1 MTTQHSDN
9 PPRSWLE
16 RPLRSLL
23 DLRLEAVVFGVL
35 VLLTAVSRLYQLGL
49 RVMSHDESLH
59 VYFSW
64 LLSRGQGFQHTPM
77 MHGTLQFHLIALS
90 YFLFGDTDFTARLP
104 HAIASILTVAFLWK
118 WRRYL
123 GSRGTLIAAF
133 LMLISPYM
141 LYYGRYAR
149 NEAFVALFGVV
160 MLWAMLRYLETG
172 GWRYLVVLT
181 VVSALHF
188 TAKETAF
195 IYTAQALLF
204 LSLLLLDRVLRARW
218 TEPTY
223 RIAFLVSLSAGA
235 ILLVLAVATAR
246 LFSAGGAA
254 TLNPAT
260 VAQPAVPGAQ
270 PQAEGHGAATLA
282 QLLAGGGLLAFLLS
296 LFYLLRGYT
305 WARLRQDRAF
315 VLILV
320 LFTPVLPQ
328 LAPLP
333 MHLLGWDALDYS
345 PTGILHTALFVIP
358 LALLAVALGLAWDS
372 RRWLILMGIYYAIFI
387 VFYTTV
393 FTNGQGFFSGLV
405 GALGYWLQQQG
416 VHRGGQP
423 WYYYLLIQ
431 IPIYEYLPALG
442 SLAAALWVGTHPRG
456 QALPPDPGGT
466 AEPQSTDAHPQ
477 EYAAPVFGLLS
488 YWSLASLLA
497 YTFAGEK
504 MPWLTV
510 HITLPMILLSGWF
523 LGRVADG
530 VDWGAFSRRHGW
542 ALWGLILVF
551 LFSMAAAL
559 GAWLGPH
566 RPFAGRELPQ
576 LQATAQFL
584 TAFVTALLSGYGI
597 ARLGADWP
605 GEQLARTGILAFFT
619 LLAGLTI
626 HTAVQATYYNY
637 DQANEYLVYAHSA
650 RGVKDVLRQVTELSL
665 RTKNSL
671 EMPVAY
677 DSAVAWPMTWYLRHF
692 TNQRFYGDN
701 PTRDLRDVP
710 AIIVGASDFA
720 KIEPIVRQ
728 DYYRFD
734 YIRMVWP
741 NQDYFGLT
749 WERIRRA
756 LSNPQMRAALFQI
769 WLNRDFTQYA
779 QITGQDTFTQS
790 NWQPS
795 DRMRLYLRK
804 DIVAQIWDYGV
815 APQGA
820 AAQPET
826 DPYQGKQIA
835 HPAEAWLPGPA
846 EVPFQAPR
854 DVAVA
859 PDGSLY
865 VADSGN
871 HRIVHLS
878 ADGKVLHTWGTFGDI
893 LQGLENA
900 PPGTFNQPWGVA
912 VGPDGSV
919 YVADTWNHRIQKFT
933 ADGEFVTQWG
943 TFGTGQDGY
952 ALWGP
957 RDIVIDGQGRVLVSD
972 TGNKRVVAYDA
983 DGHFLFAFG
992 SAGAG
997 PGQFDEP
1004 VGLAIAP
1011 DGTLYVA
1018 DTWNQRIQA
1027 FTPTEEG
1034 YAYLREWPIDG
1045 WFSQSLDNKPY
1056 LAVDAE
1062 GRVYASD
1069 PEGYRILVFSPQGD
1083 ILAWWGDYGAPPDGL
1098 SIVNGLAFDAQGN
1111 LWVADA
1117 GNSLLV
1123 RFPPYAPQ
1131 QP

>member
-1 MTTQHSDN
+1 MTIQQPDDA
-9 PPRSWLE
+9 PRSWLE

-23 DLRLEAVVFGVL
+23 DLRVEAVVFGVL
-35 VLLTAVSRLYQLGL
+35 VLLTAASRLYELGL

-64 LLSRGQGFQHTPM
+64 LLARGQGFQHTPM
-77 MHGTLQFHLIALS
+77 MHGPLQFHLIALS

-149 NEAFVALFGVV
+149 NEALVALFGVV
-160 MLWAMLRYLETG
+160 MLWAILRYLETG

-204 LSLLLLDRVLRARW
+204 LGVLLLNRVLRDRW
-218 TEPTY
+218 PRPAY
-223 RIAFLVSLSAGA
+223 RTAFLISLMAG
-235 ILLVLAVATAR
+235 ITLLALAVATAR
-246 LFSAGGAA
+246 LLSASEA
-254 TLNPAT
+254 TGPNPAT

-270 PQAEGHGAATLA
+270 PPTEGQTAPLA
-282 QLLAGGGLLAFLLS
+282 QLLAGGGLAAFLLS

-305 WARLRQDRAF
+305 WARLREDRALA
-315 VLILV
+315 LIFV

-345 PTGILHTALFVIP
+345 PTGILHTALFVVP
-358 LALLAVALGLAWDS
+358 LALLAVALGLAWDR
-372 RRWLILMGIYYAIFI
+372 RRWPILMAIYYAIFI
-387 VFYTTV
+387 VVYTTV

-416 VHRGGQP
+416 VHRGSQP
-423 WYYYLLIQ
+423 WYYYLVIQ

-442 SLAAALWVGTHPRG
+442 SLAAALWVGLRARKKAP
-456 QALPPDPGGT
+456 PPDPEESAGPQASAT
-466 AEPQSTDAHPQ
+466 APKT
-477 EYAAPVFGLLS
+477 YTAPVFGLLA
-488 YWSLASLLA
+488 YWSLTSFLA
-497 YTFAGEK
+497 YTIAGEK

-510 HITLPMILLSGWF
+510 HITLPMILLTGWF

-551 LFSMAAAL
+551 LFSTAATL
-559 GAWLGPH
+559 GAWLGPN

-584 TAFVTALLSGYGI
+584 TALVTALLSGYGI
-597 ARLGADWP
+597 ARLAADWP
-605 GEQLARTGILAFFT
+605 WDQLARTGVLAFFT
-619 LLAGLTI
+619 ILAGLTV
-626 HTAVQATYYNY
+626 HTAVQATFYNY

-665 RTKNSL
+665 RTHNSL

-677 DSAVAWPMTWYLRHF
+677 DSDVAWPMTWYLRRF
-692 TNQRFYGDN
+692 TNQRFYGDR

-710 AIIVGASDFA
+710 AIIVGDNDFA

-741 NQDYFGLT
+741 DQDYFGLT
-749 WERIRRA
+749 WERIRNA
-756 LSNPQMRAALFQI
+756 LSNPGMRAALFQI

-779 QITGQDTFTQS
+779 QVTGKDTLTQS

-815 APQGA
+815 APQA
-820 AAQPET
+820 VQAPEET
-826 DPYQGKQIA
+826 DPYQGKQIT
-835 HPAEAWLPGPA
+835 HPADTWLAGPG
-846 EVPFQAPR
+846 ETPFHNPR
-854 DVAVA
+854 AVAVA
-859 PDGSLY
+859 PDGTLY

-878 ADGKVLHTWGTFGDI
+878 ADGQVLQTWGAFGDI
-893 LQGLENA
+893 NQDPDNA
-900 PPGTFNQPWGVA
+900 PPGTFNEPWGIA
-912 VGPDGSV
+912 VSPDGSM

-933 ADGEFVTQWG
+933 ADGQFITQWG
-943 TFGTGQDGY
+943 TFGTGETGY

-957 RDIVIDGQGRVLVSD
+957 RDIVIDAQGRVLVTD

-983 DGHFLFAFG
+983 DGNFLFAFG
-992 SAGAG
+992 SAGVGA
-997 PGQFDEP
+997 GQFDEP
-1004 VGLAIAP
+1004 VGLALAP

-1027 FTPTEEG
+1027 FAPTEDG
-1034 YAYLREWPIDG
+1034 YTYLREWPIYG
-1045 WFSQSLDNKPY
+1045 WFGQSLENKPY
-1056 LAVDAE
+1056 LAVDQA

-1069 PEGYRILVFSPQGD
+1069 PEGYRILVFSPEGD

-1098 SIVNGLAFDAQGN
+1098 GVVNGLAFDPQGN

-1123 RFPPYAPQ
+1123 RYPPFAPQ

>member
-1 MTTQHSDN
+1 MTTQRPDN
-9 PPRSWLE
+9 APRSWLE

-23 DLRLEAVVFGVL
+23 DLRVEAVVFAVI
-35 VLLTAVSRLYQLGL
+35 VLLTAFSRLYELGL

-64 LLSRGQGFQHTPM
+64 LLARGQGFQHTPM
-77 MHGTLQFHLIALS
+77 MHGPLQFHLLALS

-123 GSRGTLIAAF
+123 GSRGTLIAAL

-149 NEAFVALFGVV
+149 NEALVALFGVV
-160 MLWAMLRYLETG
+160 MLWAILRYLETG

-204 LSLLLLDRVLRARW
+204 LGVLLLDRVLRDRW
-218 TEPTY
+218 PRPAY
-223 RIAFLVSLSAGA
+223 RTAFLISLMAGVA
-235 ILLVLAVATAR
+235 LLALAVATAR
-246 LFSAGGAA
+246 LLSASGA
-254 TLNPAT
+254 TGLNPAT
-260 VAQPAVPGAQ
+260 VAQPAIPGAQ
-270 PQAEGHGAATLA
+270 PPTEERTAPLA
-282 QLLAGGGLLAFLLS
+282 QLLAGGGLAAFLLS

-305 WARLRQDRAF
+305 WARLREDRALA
-315 VLILV
+315 LIFV

-345 PTGILHTALFVIP
+345 PTGILHTALFVVP
-358 LALLAVALGLAWDS
+358 LTLLAVALGLAWDH
-372 RRWLILMGIYYAIFI
+372 RRWPILMALYYAIFV

-416 VHRGGQP
+416 VHRGSQP
-423 WYYYLLIQ
+423 WYYYLVIQ

-442 SLAAALWVGTHPRG
+442 SLAAALWVGLHSRG
-456 QALPPDPGGT
+456 KPSPPGVEETSGPHLT
-466 AEPQSTDAHPQ
+466 ETTPKAYP
-477 EYAAPVFGLLS
+477 APVFGLLA
-488 YWSLASLLA
+488 YWSLTSFLA
-497 YTFAGEK
+497 YTIAGEK

-510 HITLPMILLSGWF
+510 HITLPMILLTSWF

-551 LFSMAAAL
+551 LFSMAATL
-559 GAWLGPH
+559 GAWLGPN

-584 TAFVTALLSGYGI
+584 TALVTALLSGYGI
-597 ARLGADWP
+597 ARLAADWP
-605 GEQLARTGILAFFT
+605 WDQLPRTGVLAFFT
-619 LLAGLTI
+619 ILAGLTV
-626 HTAVQATYYNY
+626 HTAVQATFYNY

-665 RTKNSL
+665 RTHDSL

-677 DSAVAWPMTWYLRHF
+677 DSDVAWPMTWYLRHF
-692 TNQRFYGDN
+692 TNQRFYGDS

-710 AIIVGASDFA
+710 AIIVGDNDFA

-741 NQDYFGLT
+741 DQDYFGLT
-749 WERIRRA
+749 WERIRNA
-756 LSNPQMRAALFQI
+756 LSNPEMRAALFQI

-779 QITGQDTFTQS
+779 QVTGKDTLTQS

-815 APQGA
+815 APQA
-820 AAQPET
+820 VQAPEET
-826 DPYQGKQIA
+826 DPYQGKQIT
-835 HPAEAWLPGPA
+835 HPADTWLAGPG
-846 EVPFQAPR
+846 ETPFHNPR
-854 DVAVA
+854 AVAVA
-859 PDGSLY
+859 PDGTLY

-871 HRIVHLS
+871 HRIIHLS
-878 ADGKVLHTWGTFGDI
+878 ADGQVLQTWGTFGDI
-893 LQGLENA
+893 NQDPDNA
-900 PPGTFNQPWGVA
+900 PPGTFNEPWGIA

-919 YVADTWNHRIQKFT
+919 HVADTWNHRIQKFT
-933 ADGEFVTQWG
+933 ADGQFITQWG
-943 TFGTGQDGY
+943 TFGTGETGY

-957 RDIVIDGQGRVLVSD
+957 RDIVIDAQGRVLVTD

-983 DGHFLFAFG
+983 DGNFLFAFG
-992 SAGAG
+992 SAGVGA
-997 PGQFDEP
+997 GQFDEP
-1004 VGLAIAP
+1004 VGLALAP

-1027 FTPTEEG
+1027 FAPTEDG
-1034 YAYLREWPIDG
+1034 YTYLREWPIYG
-1045 WFSQSLDNKPY
+1045 WFGQSLENKPY
-1056 LAVDAE
+1056 LAVDQA

-1069 PEGYRILVFSPQGD
+1069 PEGYRILGFSSEGD
-1083 ILAWWGDYGAPPDGL
+1083 ILAWWGDYGVPPDGL
-1098 SIVNGLAFDAQGN
+1098 GVVNGLAFDPQGN

-1123 RFPPYAPQ
+1123 RFAPW